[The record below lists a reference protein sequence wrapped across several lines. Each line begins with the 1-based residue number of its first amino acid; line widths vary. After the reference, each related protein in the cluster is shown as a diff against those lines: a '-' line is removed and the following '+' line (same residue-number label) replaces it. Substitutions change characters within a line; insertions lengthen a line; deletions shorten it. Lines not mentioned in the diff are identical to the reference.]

1 MRKSY
6 ISADAAYNLFDRAR
20 IMVEKT
26 LREAEVISRE
36 PTVLPETQEIKTTQ
50 WLDGSEGY
58 DFASTG
64 ILSTLWT
71 PFADF
76 MPEDFS
82 GNDS

>member
-6 ISADAAYNLFDRAR
+6 ISAEAAYNLFDRAR

-26 LREAEVISRE
+26 LREAEAVPRE
-36 PTVLPETQEIKTTQ
+36 PTVSPPAQGIETTQ
-50 WLDGSEGY
+50 WLDGSESY

-71 PFADF
+71 PYANF

-82 GNDS
+82 GNV

>member
-6 ISADAAYNLFDRAR
+6 ISADAVYNLFNRAK

-26 LREAEVISRE
+26 LREAKVISQK
-36 PTVLPETQEIKTTQ
+36 PTVLPETQGIATTQ

-71 PFADF
+71 PFANF
-76 MPEDFS
+76 MPEDLS